1 MSNDKKKKR
10 NYAVRESFRDIFG
23 VWLLEKQSF
32 EGDYDMPVV
41 GSFDDISPIDYLALY
56 SDVAE
61 YRKTEN
67 TSVCFYQY
75 DHVFDGIHGLYNSI
89 IYKDEARLEKF
100 RERFKGVKW
109 IVAPDYSL
117 FGDFPNALQIFNVY
131 RSRVCMCWLAANTE
145 AKIIPNVRWS
155 FPFTF
160 EYCFDGIMKGSN
172 VAVGVLG
179 LVRGNENRA
188 MFLEGFKKMV
198 DTIQPKAILVYG
210 FITESN
216 AEDLL
221 GYAMERG
228 VRIVIP
234 HSKIDRYKGEDA
246 VYGIR

>member
-1 MSNDKKKKR
+1 MKN
-10 NYAVRESFRDIFG
+10 NYCVRDAFKDIFG
-23 VWLLEKQSF
+23 IWLLENQSF
-32 EGDYDMPVV
+32 EGSFDMPVV
-41 GSFDDISPIDYLALY
+41 GNFNDISNIDYIALF
-56 SDVAE
+56 SDTSE
-61 YRKTEN
+61 YKKTEN
-67 TSVCFYQY
+67 TAVCFYQY

-89 IYKDEARLEKF
+89 IYKDEKRLAKY

-131 RSRVCMCWLAANTE
+131 RSRVCVCWLASNTS

-160 EYCFDGIMKGSN
+160 EYSFDGIMKGSN
-172 VAVGVLG
+172 IAIG
-179 LVRGNENRA
+179 LVGLTKGNNNRL

-210 FITESN
+210 FVTESN
-216 AEDLL
+216 IEVLL

-228 VRIVIP
+228 IRIIVP
-234 HSKIDRYKGEDA
+234 HSKIDRYKGEGS